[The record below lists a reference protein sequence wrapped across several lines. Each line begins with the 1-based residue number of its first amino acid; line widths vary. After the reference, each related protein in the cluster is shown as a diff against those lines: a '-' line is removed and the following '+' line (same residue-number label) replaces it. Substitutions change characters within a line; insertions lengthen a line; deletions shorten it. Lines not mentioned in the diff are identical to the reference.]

1 MRIRDSSFPYQ
12 DTSYESS
19 AHLAEAFLECG
30 PTIDPNGSPNFM
42 SVAYFRVGAA
52 ASQLA
57 AAGIMPNDCYSTG
70 HLLPFFPAGPRAGQI
85 NAAALPVIGAD
96 IVQNMIRADVADGP
110 RIIDNDHPGF
120 NNIETSLMSLK
131 YVTDLSD
138 TLTLTG
144 IFSQL
149 MWRIN
154 LV

>member
-1 MRIRDSSFPYQ
+1 MVGRITLSSKTDDGSSEHKATGKNNGGDSEALRLSLIKEMGDGSELSFTYQ

-85 NAAALPVIGAD
+85 NAAALPCLLYTSDAAD
-96 IVQNMIRADVADGP
+96 
-110 RIIDNDHPGF
+110 
-120 NNIETSLMSLK
+120 E
-131 YVTDLSD
+131 
-138 TLTLTG
+138 
-144 IFSQL
+144 
-149 MWRIN
+149 
-154 LV
+154 